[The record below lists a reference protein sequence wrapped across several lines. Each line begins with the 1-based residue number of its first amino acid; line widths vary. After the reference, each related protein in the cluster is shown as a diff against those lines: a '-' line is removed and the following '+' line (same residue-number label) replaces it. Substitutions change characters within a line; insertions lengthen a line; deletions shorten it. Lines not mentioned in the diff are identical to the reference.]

1 MKNKILRY
9 FEFSKVNE
17 SNDTPESYVKGKLSE
32 IKKEIEDLFEEVESS
47 DEQPETISI
56 EDAKNKS
63 PKSKKKLTGV
73 ELQSCEISLYSQ
85 TDDNLTVKYSDVD
98 GIYDLLFSINIKNSL
113 PKDGTNFSTDDI
125 DKIFVKFKKYTTDD
139 ISLIGAPISYTFDMN
154 VEDNKTIFSLG
165 KESQEGQEGQQGQ
178 NNEKK
183 PKEEFEGDVFDLLE
197 FLKIKF
203 EDKYGDTG
211 LEIEK

>member
-56 EDAKNKS
+56 EDVKNKS

-165 KESQEGQEGQQGQ
+165 KESQEGQEGQEGQ